1 MSFVLSIITYLIM
14 AAILIA
20 GIILAVKGT
29 FWLLIVGVIA
39 FALAITKISLLA
51 HH

>member
-1 MSFVLSIITYLIM
+1 M

-39 FALAITKISLLA
+39 FALAITKISILP

>member
-1 MSFVLSIITYLIM
+1 MSIFLAILVYWIM

-20 GIILAVKGT
+20 GVILAVKGT
-29 FWLLIVGVIA
+29 FWLLIVGLIG
-39 FALAITKISLLA
+39 FILAVTKVGILP